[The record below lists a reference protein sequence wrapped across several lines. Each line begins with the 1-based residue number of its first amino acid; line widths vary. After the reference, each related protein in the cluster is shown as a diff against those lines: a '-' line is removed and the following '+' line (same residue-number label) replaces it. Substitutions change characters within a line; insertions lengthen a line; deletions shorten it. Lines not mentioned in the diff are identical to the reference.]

1 MYHIRKVLLI
11 PCQEQLFFLRWVE
24 KGESMTRTQSK
35 ALEVL
40 VVPNKTNKTDMRL
53 TMPKVSVDFPTTAK
67 FLLTTFVLIDN

>member
-11 PCQEQLFFLRWVE
+11 SCQEQLFFLRWVE
-24 KGESMTRTQSK
+24 KGEGMTRTQSN

-40 VVPNKTNKTDMRL
+40 VVPNKTKKTDMRL

>member
-1 MYHIRKVLLI
+1 
-11 PCQEQLFFLRWVE
+11 
-24 KGESMTRTQSK
+24 MTRTQWK

-67 FLLTTFVLIDN
+67 FLLTTFVLINN